1 MTLSAA
7 TKALARQVLQHDE
20 GKVMTQGPL
29 DYSIDIDTSS
39 MLNLGPL
46 FLPNIPGLEVHL
58 DLDPRSGV
66 GKSVSLHLNMT
77 IAEVQVFAAAT
88 NEDLWASMRDAI
100 VSGLREQKVDCT
112 VEMGQFGTEIHAVMP
127 TVDLDGNAHVQP
139 VRFVGVRGPRWLIR
153 VVISGDGALPSA
165 NPDPITESG
174 INEVISRLVIH
185 RGEDPLP
192 PGERLALRSPTVSN
206 SEPVQSNHSD
216 TGEDFKFGSFHIQL

>member
-1 MTLSAA
+1 
-7 TKALARQVLQHDE
+7 
-20 GKVMTQGPL
+20 MTQGPFEL
-29 DYSIDIDTSS
+29 SIDIDTSS
-39 MLNLGPL
+39 MLDLGAL

-66 GKSVSLHLNMT
+66 GRSVSLHLNMT

-153 VVISGDGALPSA
+153 AVISGDGALPNA
-165 NPDPITESG
+165 NPDPIADSG
-174 INEVISRLVIH
+174 INEVISKLVIN

-192 PGERLALRSPTVSN
+192 PGERLALRSPTAPN
-206 SEPVQSNHSD
+206 SEPAQSNHSD
-216 TGEDFKFGSFHIQL
+216 TGESFKFGSFHIQL